1 MIQSIAKKD
10 QRRIQMESDLKE
22 HSGCLLGLPEA
33 MVLSPL
39 QRAFRKLT
47 GVSLEWRGRWFHLVS
62 FTNYLVKEIS
72 KAK

>member
-10 QRRIQMESDLKE
+10 QRGLQMESDLKE
-22 HSGCLLGLPEA
+22 HSGCLQGLPEA

-47 GVSLEWRGRWFHLVS
+47 GGRFPGVEGKVVSLGFIHKLFGQR
-62 FTNYLVKEIS
+62 NK
-72 KAK
+72 